1 MFLYFLVKNVALN
14 TNRTPGGPSAPG
26 VIHKRCATFI
36 SYCGIRRITTKVKTE
51 QARNHGSY
59 FAYARLIARVT
70 LNLHCYDNAAVIGV
84 HAADAAG
91 VHDQAIFELYLIRK
105 KLFDGLGAVR
115 CITMGDH
122 QCAVFGVSDFL

>member
-59 FAYARLIARVT
+59 FAYARLFFRNSQVSKFLKI
-70 LNLHCYDNAAVIGV
+70 L
-84 HAADAAG
+84 
-91 VHDQAIFELYLIRK
+91 
-105 KLFDGLGAVR
+105 LFIPKSAKIEEK
-115 CITMGDH
+115 CI
-122 QCAVFGVSDFL
+122 CK

>member
-59 FAYARLIARVT
+59 FAYARLIARVNFQFT
-70 LNLHCYDNAAVIGV
+70 SGV
-84 HAADAAG
+84 YSPKPLPR
-91 VHDQAIFELYLIRK
+91 IP
-105 KLFDGLGAVR
+105 
-115 CITMGDH
+115 
-122 QCAVFGVSDFL
+122 